1 MRADVVL
8 VAMQNVLP
16 FVSLKLLRGK
26 NMIDLQDLLDIPGA
40 LAAFEFSD
48 RGELLSSSIQKDSG
62 IDKDVL
68 DLLGHVCVA
77 NLSISTM
84 QARGWEKLT
93 GMSGF
98 YPVSGFTMIGMD
110 WSTVIKGCHG
120 VVIDNRKADYQAAY
134 DVLNA

>member
-1 MRADVVL
+1 MTD
-8 VAMQNVLP
+8 
-16 FVSLKLLRGK
+16 LKH
-26 NMIDLQDLLDIPGA
+26 LLDIPGA

-48 RGELLSSSIQKDSG
+48 RGELLNSSIQEGAD
-62 IDKDVL
+62 IETDVL

-84 QARGWEKLT
+84 QARGWEQLT
-93 GMSGF
+93 GMRGF

-110 WSTVIKGCHG
+110 WSTVIKGSYG
-120 VVIDNRKADYQAAY
+120 VVMDNKKADYQAAY